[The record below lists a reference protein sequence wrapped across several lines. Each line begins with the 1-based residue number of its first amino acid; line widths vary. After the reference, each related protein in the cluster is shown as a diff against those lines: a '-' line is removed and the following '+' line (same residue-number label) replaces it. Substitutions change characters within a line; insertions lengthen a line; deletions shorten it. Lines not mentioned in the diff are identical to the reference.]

1 MKVSEAQYELF
12 RKGMADI
19 REKFEFLDYKIGDAP
34 MTRRFMRSIN
44 NLCSDMMQMYYEE
57 IKDEKD
63 KALDYEIA
71 RRFKEKRNG

>member
-1 MKVSEAQYELF
+1 MRVTEEQYELF
-12 RKGMADI
+12 RKEVADI
-19 REKFEFLDYKIGDAP
+19 REKFDFLDGRLGDAP

-71 RRFKEKRNG
+71 RRFKEKRNV